1 MPRPHIAIAKACHV
15 RYHYLVK
22 IIGVFGQQRGDEG
35 KGRVVD
41 LLARDSDIV
50 ARFNGGSNAGHTVV
64 LPDGRDLA
72 LHIVP
77 SGIAHDH
84 VLNIICNGAIVD
96 PVRFAQEVASI
107 EALDITVSPEKLK
120 VSLSAHLVLPHY
132 KYLEEIREM
141 GRGAQGSTKAG
152 IADTYAAKA
161 QRAGVRVEQV
171 LGDHTALL
179 AVAQEGLES
188 VAPLRKEAGL
198 LPVDV
203 AHDIAEFAMALKI
216 LQPFAADTSVYLNQ
230 RLADGAKLLAEGA
243 QAFLLDIDH
252 GMYPF
257 VTSSSTTAGGV
268 ASGLGIAPSTLDRS
282 VGVVKAVQSH
292 VGGGPFV
299 TEIFDK
305 PLLKALHGDM
315 STIDAEKGTTT
326 GRVRRLGYLDIPGIR
341 RANMVNGTTE
351 LAITK
356 LDWVPR
362 YGKRIKVCT
371 AYTYRGDRL
380 EMAPDSAWA
389 LEKCQPIYEELES
402 WDEDITKVREY
413 TDLPA
418 TAQRYIDTIESL
430 TGLPV
435 TYIGVGPRRDQ
446 VIVRGKISK

>member
-1 MPRPHIAIAKACHV
+1 M
-15 RYHYLVK
+15 K

-41 LLARDSDIV
+41 MLAEECDIV

-64 LPDGRDLA
+64 LPDGRELA

-77 SGIAHDH
+77 SGIAHPKA
-84 VLNIICNGAIVD
+84 VNVIGNGTIVD
-96 PVRFAQEVASI
+96 PVRFADELRDI
-107 EALDITVSPEKLK
+107 EKLGIHVTPQNLK
-120 VSLSAHLVLPHY
+120 VSASAHLVLPHY
-132 KYLEEIREM
+132 KLLEEIREL

-161 QRAGVRVEQV
+161 QRAGVRAERLLGSHESLLQV
-171 LGDHTALL
+171 
-179 AVAQEGLES
+179 VREGLES
-188 VAPLRKEAGL
+188 VGTARKEHGL
-198 LPVDV
+198 ASVDIENEV
-203 AHDIAEFAMALKI
+203 KSYALALQK
-216 LQPFAADTSVYLNQ
+216 LQPFVTDTSVYVNE
-230 RLADGAKLLAEGA
+230 RLAGGATLLAEGA

-252 GMYPF
+252 GMYPY

-268 ASGLGIAPSTLDRS
+268 APGLGIAPTTLERS
-282 VGVVKAVQSH
+282 IGIVKAVQSH

-299 TEIFDK
+299 TEIHDEK
-305 PLLKALHGDM
+305 LLGVLHGDM

-326 GRVRRLGYLDIPGIR
+326 GRIRRLGYLDITGIR

-362 YGKRIKVCT
+362 YGSIIKVCT
-371 AYTYRGDRL
+371 SYTYRGETL
-380 EMAPDSAWA
+380 TMAPDSAWA
-389 LEKCQPIYEELES
+389 LEKCEPVYEELS
-402 WDEDITKVREY
+402 AWDEDITEVRSFA
-413 TDLPA
+413 DLPQA
-418 TAQRYIDTIESL
+418 AQDYISALETW

-446 VIVRGKISK
+446 VINR

>member
-1 MPRPHIAIAKACHV
+1 M
-15 RYHYLVK
+15 K

-41 LLARDSDIV
+41 MLAEECDIV

-64 LPDGRDLA
+64 LPDGRELA

-77 SGIAHDH
+77 SGIAHPKA
-84 VLNIICNGAIVD
+84 VNVIGNGTIVD
-96 PVRFAQEVASI
+96 PVRFADELRDI
-107 EALDITVSPEKLK
+107 EKLGIQVTPKNLK
-120 VSLSAHLVLPHY
+120 VSASAHLVLPHY
-132 KYLEEIREM
+132 KQLEEIREL

-161 QRAGVRVEQV
+161 QRAGVRAERLLGSHNSLLQV
-171 LGDHTALL
+171 
-179 AVAQEGLES
+179 VREGLES
-188 VAPLRKEAGL
+188 VGTARKEHGL
-198 LPVDV
+198 ASVDIENEV
-203 AHDIAEFAMALKI
+203 KSYALALQK
-216 LQPFAADTSVYLNQ
+216 LQPFVTDTSVYVNE
-230 RLADGAKLLAEGA
+230 RLVGGATLLAEGA

-252 GMYPF
+252 GMYPY

-268 ASGLGIAPSTLDRS
+268 APGLGIAPTTLERS
-282 VGVVKAVQSH
+282 IGIVKAVQSH

-299 TEIFDK
+299 TEIHDEK
-305 PLLKALHGDM
+305 LLSVLHGDM

-326 GRVRRLGYLDIPGIR
+326 GRVRRLGYLDITGIR

-362 YGKRIKVCT
+362 YGKTIKVCT
-371 AYTYRGDRL
+371 SYTYRGETL
-380 EMAPDSAWA
+380 TMAPDSAWA
-389 LEKCQPIYEELES
+389 LEKCEPVYEELS
-402 WDEDITKVREY
+402 AWDEDITEVRSFA
-413 TDLPA
+413 DLPQA
-418 TAQRYIDTIESL
+418 AQDYITALETW

-446 VIVRGKISK
+446 VIIR

>member
-1 MPRPHIAIAKACHV
+1 M
-15 RYHYLVK
+15 K

-41 LLARDSDIV
+41 MLAEECDIV

-64 LPDGRDLA
+64 LPDGRELA
-72 LHIVP
+72 LHIIP
-77 SGIAHDH
+77 SGIAHDNA
-84 VLNIICNGAIVD
+84 VNVIGNGTIVD
-96 PVRFAQEVASI
+96 PIRFAEEVADI
-107 EALDITVSPEKLK
+107 ERLGIAVTPQKLMVS
-120 VSLSAHLVLPHY
+120 SSAHLVLPHY
-132 KYLEEIREM
+132 KQLEEIREL

-161 QRAGVRVEQV
+161 QRAGVRVERLLGSHDSLLQV
-171 LGDHTALL
+171 VRD
-179 AVAQEGLES
+179 GLES
-188 VAPLRKEAGL
+188 VQMARKEHGL
-198 LPVDV
+198 PSVDIENEV
-203 AHDIAEFAMALKI
+203 KLYAAALQK
-216 LQPFAADTSVYLNQ
+216 LQPFVADTSVYVNQ
-230 RLADGAKLLAEGA
+230 QLQDGATVLAEGA

-268 ASGLGIAPSTLDRS
+268 AAGLGIAPTTLERS
-282 VGVVKAVQSH
+282 IGIVKAVQSH

-299 TEIFDK
+299 TEIYDEK
-305 PLLKALHGDM
+305 LLDVLHGDM

-326 GRVRRLGYLDIPGIR
+326 GRVRRLGYLDITGIR

-362 YGKRIKVCT
+362 YGKTIKVCT
-371 AYTYRGDRL
+371 SYTYRGETL
-380 EMAPDSAWA
+380 TMAPDSAWA
-389 LEKCQPIYEELES
+389 LEKCEPVYEELS
-402 WDEDITKVREY
+402 AWDEDITEVRSFS
-413 TDLPA
+413 DLPQA
-418 TAQRYIDTIESL
+418 AQDYITALETW

-446 VIVRGKISK
+446 VIIRSR

>member
-1 MPRPHIAIAKACHV
+1 MVSI
-15 RYHYLVK
+15 L
-22 IIGVFGQQRGDEG
+22 GVFGQQRGDEG

-41 LLARDSDIV
+41 MLAQESDIV

-72 LHIVP
+72 LHIIP
-77 SGIAHDH
+77 SGIAHDDI
-84 VLNIICNGAIVD
+84 VNVIGNGTIVD
-96 PVRFAQEVASI
+96 PVRFAEEVADV
-107 EALDITVSPEKLK
+107 EALGISVTPEKLK
-120 VSLSAHLVLPHY
+120 VSVSAHLVLPHY

-161 QRAGVRVEQV
+161 QRAGVRVERV
-171 LGDHTALL
+171 LGDMESLL
-179 AVAQEGLES
+179 ALVEEGLKS
-188 VAPLRKEAGL
+188 VEAQRKEHDL
-198 LPVDV
+198 QPVDI
-203 AHDIAEFAMALKI
+203 AADIEKFAAGAEKLK
-216 LQPFAADTSVYLNQ
+216 PFAVDTAVYMNE
-230 RLADGAKLLAEGA
+230 RLQAGAKVLAEGA

-257 VTSSSTTAGGV
+257 VTSSSTTSGGV
-268 ASGLGIAPSTLDRS
+268 APGLGIPPQTLDRS

-292 VGGGPFV
+292 VGSGPFV
-299 TEIFDK
+299 TEVFDEA
-305 PLLKALHGDM
+305 LLQVLHGDM

-351 LAITK
+351 LALTK

-362 YGKRIKVCT
+362 YGKTIKVCT
-371 AYTYRGDRL
+371 AYKYRGDTL

-389 LEKCQPIYEELES
+389 LEKCEPNYSELPAWE
-402 WDEDITKVREY
+402 EDISDVREFK
-413 TDLPA
+413 DLPENA
-418 TAQRYIDTIESL
+418 RKYVEAIEAW

-435 TYIGVGPRRDQ
+435 SYIGVGPRRDQ
-446 VIVRGKISK
+446 VIVRTPS

>member
-1 MPRPHIAIAKACHV
+1 M
-15 RYHYLVK
+15 K

-41 LLARDSDIV
+41 MLAEECDIV

-64 LPDGRDLA
+64 LPDGRELA
-72 LHIVP
+72 LHIIP
-77 SGIAHDH
+77 SGIAHDNA
-84 VLNIICNGAIVD
+84 VNVIGNGTIVD
-96 PVRFAQEVASI
+96 PIRFAEEVADI
-107 EALDITVSPEKLK
+107 ERLGIAVTPQKLMVS
-120 VSLSAHLVLPHY
+120 SSAHLVLPHY
-132 KYLEEIREM
+132 KQLEEIREL

-161 QRAGVRVEQV
+161 QRAGVRVERLLGSHDSLLQV
-171 LGDHTALL
+171 VRD
-179 AVAQEGLES
+179 GLES
-188 VAPLRKEAGL
+188 VQMARKEHGL
-198 LPVDV
+198 PSVDIENEV
-203 AHDIAEFAMALKI
+203 KLYAAALQK
-216 LQPFAADTSVYLNQ
+216 LQPFVADTSVYVNQ
-230 RLADGAKLLAEGA
+230 QLQDGATVLAEGA

-268 ASGLGIAPSTLDRS
+268 AAGLGIAPTTLERS
-282 VGVVKAVQSH
+282 IGIVKAVQSH

-299 TEIFDK
+299 TEIYDEK
-305 PLLKALHGDM
+305 LLDVLHGDM

-326 GRVRRLGYLDIPGIR
+326 GRVRRLGYLDITGIR

-362 YGKRIKVCT
+362 YGKTIKVCT
-371 AYTYRGDRL
+371 SYTYRGETL
-380 EMAPDSAWA
+380 TMAPDSAWA
-389 LEKCQPIYEELES
+389 LEKCEPVYEELS
-402 WDEDITKVREY
+402 AWDEDITEVRSFS
-413 TDLPA
+413 DLPQA
-418 TAQRYIDTIESL
+418 AQDYITALETW

-446 VIVRGKISK
+446 VIVR

>member
-1 MPRPHIAIAKACHV
+1 M
-15 RYHYLVK
+15 K

-41 LLARDSDIV
+41 MLAEECDIV

-64 LPDGRDLA
+64 LPDGRELA

-77 SGIAHDH
+77 SGIAHPKA
-84 VLNIICNGAIVD
+84 VNVIGNGTIVD
-96 PVRFAQEVASI
+96 PVRFADELRDI
-107 EALDITVSPEKLK
+107 EKLGIQVTPENLK
-120 VSLSAHLVLPHY
+120 VSASAHLVLPHY
-132 KYLEEIREM
+132 KQLEEIREL

-161 QRAGVRVEQV
+161 QRAGVRAERLLGSHESLLQV
-171 LGDHTALL
+171 
-179 AVAQEGLES
+179 VREGLES
-188 VAPLRKEAGL
+188 VGTARKEHGL
-198 LPVDV
+198 ASVDIENEV
-203 AHDIAEFAMALKI
+203 KSYALALQK
-216 LQPFAADTSVYLNQ
+216 LQPFVTDTSVYVNE
-230 RLADGAKLLAEGA
+230 RLVGGATLLAEGA

-252 GMYPF
+252 GMYPY

-268 ASGLGIAPSTLDRS
+268 APGLGIAPTTLERS
-282 VGVVKAVQSH
+282 IGIVKAVQSH

-299 TEIFDK
+299 TEIHDEK
-305 PLLKALHGDM
+305 LLGVLHGDM

-326 GRVRRLGYLDIPGIR
+326 GRIRRLGYLDITGIR

-362 YGKRIKVCT
+362 YGSIIKVCT
-371 AYTYRGDRL
+371 SYTYRGETL
-380 EMAPDSAWA
+380 TMAPDSAWA
-389 LEKCQPIYEELES
+389 LEKCEPVYEELS
-402 WDEDITKVREY
+402 AWDEDITEVRSFA
-413 TDLPA
+413 DLPQA
-418 TAQRYIDTIESL
+418 AQDYISALETW

-446 VIVRGKISK
+446 VIIR

>member
-1 MPRPHIAIAKACHV
+1 
-15 RYHYLVK
+15 VK

-41 LLARDSDIV
+41 MLAEECDIV

-64 LPDGRDLA
+64 LPDGRELA

-77 SGIAHDH
+77 SGIAHPKA
-84 VLNIICNGAIVD
+84 VNVIGNGTIVD
-96 PVRFAQEVASI
+96 PVRFADELRDI
-107 EALDITVSPEKLK
+107 EKLGIQVTPENLK
-120 VSLSAHLVLPHY
+120 VSASAHLVLPHY
-132 KYLEEIREM
+132 KQLEEIREL

-161 QRAGVRVEQV
+161 QRAGVRAERL
-171 LGDHTALL
+171 LGSHDSLL
-179 AVAQEGLES
+179 RVVREGLES
-188 VAPLRKEAGL
+188 VGTARKEHGL
-198 LPVDV
+198 ASVDIENEV
-203 AHDIAEFAMALKI
+203 KSYALALQK
-216 LQPFAADTSVYLNQ
+216 LQPFVTDTSVYVNEQ
-230 RLADGAKLLAEGA
+230 LAGGATLLAEGA

-252 GMYPF
+252 GMYPY

-268 ASGLGIAPSTLDRS
+268 APGLGIAPTTLERS
-282 VGVVKAVQSH
+282 IGIVKAVQSH

-299 TEIFDK
+299 TEIHDEK
-305 PLLKALHGDM
+305 LLSVLHGDM

-326 GRVRRLGYLDIPGIR
+326 GRVRRLGYLDITGIR

-362 YGKRIKVCT
+362 YGKTIKVCT
-371 AYTYRGDRL
+371 SYTYRGETL
-380 EMAPDSAWA
+380 TMAPDSAWA
-389 LEKCQPIYEELES
+389 LEKCEPVYEELS
-402 WDEDITKVREY
+402 AWDEDITEVRSFA
-413 TDLPA
+413 DLPQA
-418 TAQRYIDTIESL
+418 AQDYITALETW

-446 VIVRGKISK
+446 VIVR

>member
-1 MPRPHIAIAKACHV
+1 M
-15 RYHYLVK
+15 K

-41 LLARDSDIV
+41 MLAEECDIV

-64 LPDGRDLA
+64 LPDGRELA

-77 SGIAHDH
+77 SGIAHPKA
-84 VLNIICNGAIVD
+84 VNVIGNGTIVD
-96 PVRFAQEVASI
+96 PVRFADELRDI
-107 EALDITVSPEKLK
+107 EKLGIQVTPENLK
-120 VSLSAHLVLPHY
+120 VSASAHLVLPHY
-132 KYLEEIREM
+132 KQLEEIREL

-161 QRAGVRVEQV
+161 QRAGVRAERLLGSHESLLQV
-171 LGDHTALL
+171 
-179 AVAQEGLES
+179 VREGLES
-188 VAPLRKEAGL
+188 VGTARKEHGL
-198 LPVDV
+198 ASVDIENEVKLYAV
-203 AHDIAEFAMALKI
+203 ALQK
-216 LQPFAADTSVYLNQ
+216 LQPFVTDTSVYVNE
-230 RLADGAKLLAEGA
+230 RLAGGATLLAEGA

-252 GMYPF
+252 GMYPY

-268 ASGLGIAPSTLDRS
+268 APGLGIAPTTLERS
-282 VGVVKAVQSH
+282 IGIVKAVQSH

-299 TEIFDK
+299 TEIHDEK
-305 PLLKALHGDM
+305 LLSVLHGDM

-326 GRVRRLGYLDIPGIR
+326 GRIRRLGYLDITGIR

-362 YGKRIKVCT
+362 YGKTIKVCT
-371 AYTYRGDRL
+371 SYTYRGETL
-380 EMAPDSAWA
+380 TMAPDSAWA
-389 LEKCQPIYEELES
+389 LEKCEPVYEELS
-402 WDEDITKVREY
+402 AWDEDITEVRSFA
-413 TDLPA
+413 DLPQA
-418 TAQRYIDTIESL
+418 AQDYITALETW

-446 VIVRGKISK
+446 VIVR